1 MNASCIARKLLSS
14 QKPVIKPGDRVLL
27 VHVPGLDFVDAFFGC
42 LRARVL
48 PVPVL
53 PPDPLRNALS
63 LNFLNLHQVDRHF

>member
-1 MNASCIARKLLSS
+1 MSKRTYEELNVNASCIARKLLSS
-14 QKPVIKPGDRVLL
+14 QKPIIKPGDRVLL

-53 PPDPLRNALS
+53 PPDPVKFFNHEL
-63 LNFLNLHQVDRHF
+63 F